1 MNQIYLPIVRYS
13 KASQNMAYAKVE
25 HDVVIDKLMEV
36 FRSSGY
42 DGSSMAT
49 LAEATQLK
57 KASLYHRFPQGK
69 EQMAHAVLGYVA
81 TWVKDRITDVLFSDS
96 TREERL
102 DAALKA
108 IDELYDGGR
117 LDCILRALSHGSDAN
132 LFQKEIGAIFETLIH
147 SFKHA
152 AVDFGHDEK
161 QAQQLASEL
170 MVKIQG
176 TLIVQRSLGQPTMF
190 RAMLDEMR
198 AKFMKTHL

>member
-1 MNQIYLPIVRYS
+1 
-13 KASQNMAYAKVE
+13 MAHAKVE

-69 EQMAHAVLGYVA
+69 EEMAHAVLDYVA
-81 TWVKDRITDVLFSDS
+81 NWAKGRISDVLVSDS
-96 TREERL
+96 TPEERL
-102 DAALKA
+102 DTALKA

-117 LDCILRALSHGSDAN
+117 LDCILRALSHGSAAN
-132 LFQKEIGAIFETLIH
+132 LFQKEIGAIFETLIR
-147 SFKHA
+147 SFKHL
-152 AVDFGHDEK
+152 AVDFGHDEQ

-170 MVKIQG
+170 MVRIQG
-176 TLIVQRSLGQPTMF
+176 TLIVQRSLGQPSMFKTM
-190 RAMLDEMR
+190 LNDMR
-198 AKFMKTHL
+198 LQFINTHS